1 MSTRRGNRNSL
12 FQSLYNTTDAQTL
25 LWGPGLHPRFLA
37 GTIDMFHVDL
47 VLAINVTVHKHA
59 FDHTATA
66 RTAHANAEMG
76 IPSYRIRR
84 ADTSVE
90 GCPVVVVVVVII
102 HQLQRWL

>member
-12 FQSLYNTTDAQTL
+12 FESLYNTTDSQTL
-25 LWGPGLHPRFLA
+25 LQDPELHPPFLA

-76 IPSYRIRR
+76 IPSYRTRG
-84 ADTSVE
+84 ANTSVE
-90 GCPVVVVVVVII
+90 ECPVVVVVVII